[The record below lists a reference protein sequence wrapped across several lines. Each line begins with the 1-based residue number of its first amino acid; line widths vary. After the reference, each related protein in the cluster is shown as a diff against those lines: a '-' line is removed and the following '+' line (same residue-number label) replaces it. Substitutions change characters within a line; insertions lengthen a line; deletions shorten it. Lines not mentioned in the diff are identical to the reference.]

1 MKHLIIQFMAIT
13 LGSIALSSCS
23 SMEDV
28 AIQNPY
34 ISNLGNTGCLSHLDT
49 DNAESRSEVNKGS
62 FEMLFEEQVAKCK
75 FTSLDYPCDYEQVNV
90 KITYNNGTM
99 TIIEY
104 PSSDTADCRC
114 EIDASF
120 TIENIPQ
127 NGFILKIYHGDTQGN
142 YNIFNLKYEGR
153 INQTDCKILIPY
165 QSI

>member
-1 MKHLIIQFMAIT
+1 MAIT

-34 ISNLGNTGCLSHLDT
+34 ISNLGNTGCLSHLDNG
-49 DNAESRSEVNKGS
+49 NAESRSEVNKGS

-127 NGFILKIYHGDTQGN
+127 NDFILKIYHGDIQGN
-142 YNIFNLKYEGR
+142 YDVDNPRYVGYVNISN
-153 INQTDCKILIPY
+153 NKISVRY
-165 QSI
+165 

>member
-1 MKHLIIQFMAIT
+1 MKHLIIQLIAILASIV
-13 LGSIALSSCS
+13 LGSCS
-23 SMEDV
+23 SMEDI

-34 ISNLGNTGCLSHLDT
+34 ISNLGNTGCMSHWDT

-90 KITYNNGTM
+90 KISYNNGIM

-114 EIDASF
+114 EIDTSF
-120 TIENIPQ
+120 TIENMPQ
-127 NGFILKIYHGDTQGN
+127 NDFILKIYHGDTKGN
-142 YNIFNLKYEGR
+142 YDNATPKYEGR
-153 INQTDCKILIPY
+153 ANQTDGKIIIPY
-165 QSI
+165 